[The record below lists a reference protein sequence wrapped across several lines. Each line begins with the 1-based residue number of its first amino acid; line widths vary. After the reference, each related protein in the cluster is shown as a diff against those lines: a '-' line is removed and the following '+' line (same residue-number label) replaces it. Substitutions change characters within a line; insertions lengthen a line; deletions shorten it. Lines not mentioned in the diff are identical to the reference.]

1 MVTLLTISFRNLEEY
16 HRNTLNS
23 NKEHNRDLLVAFL
36 VSVWYRMDFGN
47 LVEETGIVL
56 VHKIF

>member
-1 MVTLLTISFRNLEEY
+1 MVTLLTISFRNLEDC

-23 NKEHNRDLLVAFL
+23 NKEHNCDLLVAFL

-47 LVEETGIVL
+47 LVEEAGIVL